1 MQKIITAVLAAA
13 LIGGAAYHFKVLR
26 SNFVIADQGS
36 FMAGGTVL
44 HHTGKYTSPYS
55 PDGQTFHGDH
65 AYVFWQKPFKAR
77 KYPLVFI
84 HGIGQ
89 FSKTFETTPDGRDGF
104 QNIFLK
110 KRFAVYLVDQA
121 RRGRAGRSTEKAT
134 VEPVFDE
141 QLWFDRF
148 RIGTYPNY
156 FDGVQFK
163 QGKETLGQFFRQ
175 MTPNIGRQ
183 DFNVYADAYAA
194 VLEKTGDAILVTHS
208 QGGAVGWLTARKTDK
223 IKAIVSYE
231 PGGSFPFVKDENPT
245 AMKAESGQG
254 ETVEITEDEMRKY
267 TRFPIVIYYGDNMPA
282 DETAT
287 QEQKRWRNRLEIA
300 RKWAKAVNKRGG
312 DATVVH
318 LPDVGLHGN
327 THFPFSD
334 LNNLDVAKLMSD
346 WLHEKGL
353 D

>member
-13 LIGGAAYHFKVLR
+13 LIGGAAYHFAVMHH
-26 SNFVIADQGS
+26 NFVIADQGS
-36 FMAGGTVL
+36 FMAGGTGL

-77 KYPLVFI
+77 KYPLVFV
-84 HGIGQ
+84 HGIEQ
-89 FSKTFETTPDGRDGF
+89 FSKTFETTPDGREGF

-121 RRGRAGRSTEKAT
+121 RRGRAGRSTKKAT

-163 QGKETLGQFFRQ
+163 RGKETLDQFFRQ
-175 MTPNIGRQ
+175 MTPTIGRQ
-183 DFNVYADAYAA
+183 DFDVYADAYAA

-254 ETVEITEDEMRKY
+254 ETVEVSEDEMQKY
-267 TRFPIVIYYGDNMPA
+267 TRFPIIIYYGDNMPA

-287 QEQKRWRNRLEIA
+287 QEQQRWRNRLEIA
-300 RKWAKAVNKRGG
+300 RKWAEAVNKRGG

-346 WLHEKGL
+346 WLHEKEL

>member
-36 FMAGGTVL
+36 FMAGGTVF
-44 HHTGKYTSPYS
+44 HHTGKYTSPYT

-89 FSKTFETTPDGRDGF
+89 FSKTFETTP
-104 QNIFLK
+104 
-110 KRFAVYLVDQA
+110 
-121 RRGRAGRSTEKAT
+121 
-134 VEPVFDE
+134 
-141 QLWFDRF
+141 
-148 RIGTYPNY
+148 
-156 FDGVQFK
+156 
-163 QGKETLGQFFRQ
+163 
-175 MTPNIGRQ
+175 
-183 DFNVYADAYAA
+183 
-194 VLEKTGDAILVTHS
+194 
-208 QGGAVGWLTARKTDK
+208 
-223 IKAIVSYE
+223 
-231 PGGSFPFVKDENPT
+231 
-245 AMKAESGQG
+245 
-254 ETVEITEDEMRKY
+254 
-267 TRFPIVIYYGDNMPA
+267 A

-318 LPDVGLHGN
+318 LPDAGLHGN

>member
-55 PDGQTFHGDH
+55 PDGQTFHGNH

-121 RRGRAGRSTEKAT
+121 RRS
-134 VEPVFDE
+134 
-141 QLWFDRF
+141 
-148 RIGTYPNY
+148 
-156 FDGVQFK
+156 K
-163 QGKETLGQFFRQ
+163 QACTK
-175 MTPNIGRQ
+175 
-183 DFNVYADAYAA
+183 
-194 VLEKTGDAILVTHS
+194 
-208 QGGAVGWLTARKTDK
+208 
-223 IKAIVSYE
+223 
-231 PGGSFPFVKDENPT
+231 FPFWSKIFPT
-245 AMKAESGQG
+245 K
-254 ETVEITEDEMRKY
+254 
-267 TRFPIVIYYGDNMPA
+267 
-282 DETAT
+282 
-287 QEQKRWRNRLEIA
+287 KRWKSLLSKTCSGR
-300 RKWAKAVNKRGG
+300 
-312 DATVVH
+312 T
-318 LPDVGLHGN
+318 
-327 THFPFSD
+327 
-334 LNNLDVAKLMSD
+334 
-346 WLHEKGL
+346 
-353 D
+353 

>member
-1 MQKIITAVLAAA
+1 MQKMITTVLAAA
-13 LIGGAAYHFKVLR
+13 LIGGLAYHFSIMR
-26 SNFVIADQGS
+26 NNFVIAEQGS
-36 FMAGGTVL
+36 FAAGGTVL

-89 FSKTFETTPDGRDGF
+89 FSKTFETTPDGRNGF

-156 FDGVQFK
+156 FDNVQFK
-163 QGKETLGQFFRQ
+163 QGRETLDQFFRQ
-175 MTPNIGRQ
+175 MTPTIGKQ
-183 DFNVYADAYAA
+183 DFDVYANAYAA

-254 ETVEITEDEMRKY
+254 ETVEVSEDEMQKY
-267 TRFPIVIYYGDNMPA
+267 TRFPIIIYYGDNMPA

-287 QEQKRWRNRLEIA
+287 QEQKRWCNRLEIA
-300 RKWAKAVNKRGG
+300 RKWAEAVNKRGG

-346 WLHEKGL
+346 WLHEKRL